1 MHFKAYLAFIIL
13 VFSTLIISHQ
23 RSESYSR
30 IDIKN
35 EENLIIEIDFNVQ
48 ISVLSRIKSS
58 FEPSWESKLQKEVL
72 NNYKVKGSC
81 ELDQDIY
88 FRSSLTTGYVSLKWM
103 QICEKEPVE
112 IDYNLFFEEDPTHV
126 HIATISINEQP
137 YPEKIFT
144 VASKNWNE
152 SSALNKEESSVYS
165 SFYDYLEMGV
175 SHILSGLDHIA
186 FLLGLLLINLK
197 RKNLIIVIT
206 GFTLGHSITLALAAL
221 GFVKL
226 QLSVVEPLIFL
237 SIVWVAVEN
246 TLFEK
251 TTKWRPFVVF
261 CFGVLHGLGFG
272 TLLTQYGLP
281 KENFISLLLA
291 FNVGVEFGQLSVLL
305 MAFILVR
312 IIFMKTKYKNQL
324 KIPASGL
331 IGLTGLY
338 WFIESLI

>member
-1 MHFKAYLAFIIL
+1 MGLAKKILFFGLFFISFSSYSHNPEKLVISEIERGQLNFENETIAAEYGAALKIQRIRRLSAMSWSKKMYIFIKAGFEHIIPQGIDHIL
-13 VFSTLIISHQ
+13 FVLGLFFSTLKL
-23 RSESYSR
+23 RS
-30 IDIKN
+30 
-35 EENLIIEIDFNVQ
+35 LI
-48 ISVLSRIKSS
+48 
-58 FEPSWESKLQKEVL
+58 LQVTA
-72 NNYKVKGSC
+72 VT
-81 ELDQDIY
+81 
-88 FRSSLTTGYVSLKWM
+88 F
-103 QICEKEPVE
+103 
-112 IDYNLFFEEDPTHV
+112 
-126 HIATISINEQP
+126 A
-137 YPEKIFT
+137 
-144 VASKNWNE
+144 
-152 SSALNKEESSVYS
+152 
-165 SFYDYLEMGV
+165 
-175 SHILSGLDHIA
+175 
-186 FLLGLLLINLK
+186 
-197 RKNLIIVIT
+197 
-206 GFTLGHSITLALAAL
+206 HSITLALAAL

-261 CFGVLHGLGFG
+261 SFGLLHGLGFA

-324 KIPASGL
+324 KIPASVL

-338 WFIESLI
+338 WFIESII